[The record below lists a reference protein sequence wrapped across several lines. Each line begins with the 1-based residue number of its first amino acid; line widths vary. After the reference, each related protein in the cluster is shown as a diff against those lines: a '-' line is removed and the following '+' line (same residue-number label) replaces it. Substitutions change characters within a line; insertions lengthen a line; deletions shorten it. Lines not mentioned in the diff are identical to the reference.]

1 MLELSS
7 RMIDYLPEEVAKI
20 QRTVELALSESKT
33 EEEMFSMVDKQ
44 LSTNHLREGAREFW
58 DVFSN
63 ASDYAEPLTEG
74 VGGFPVDRANILKNR
89 GKDRN
94 IGRVMEVNGQQVLV
108 INKRNNGDYVVVDKM
123 GKRSVKKGEG
133 LGTTRTETIELNVL
147 DTIEEEDMSAS
158 EAPNGAKKKSGKTT
172 VIINPKSSD
181 LMKEAKKEDKK
192 KKPLRWQDSDG
203 DGKWYEPGQDV
214 KVKKEEVETDTELT
228 EDKDPCWKGYQMVG
242 MKKKGGREVPNC
254 VPKEEYED
262 LVNELISEG
271 YDDEAVHEVLAA
283 IEDGMEVVFEEN
295 GYSIISEETLEE
307 QFYEDVE
314 LVANWLQEE
323 GIIQTEDEFFSLM
336 DDLNEEEID
345 ELYTVVIEA
354 TAMAKRGYNE
364 APIRNKIAANTQGG
378 AAADRAKALAD
389 KPTYGASGTNPQAR
403 QRYARSQMGT
413 HRQTTSSNP
422 GLHGYAHKSND
433 PAVKAKQAA
442 RGAQRGSATLTPNE
456 KKQFNREE
464 FDNWVNSLVEEG
476 YDLSEYTWDEML
488 NIYEAEG
495 SYGETPKA
503 YSAASKTK
511 MTAKRKPFLK
521 AMQRRTN
528 PANRTDSYGSPR
540 KGMTASDREEARAGA
555 AHGSPRGHDYPS
567 QGPGGVT
574 KNPKKLRKQKA
585 MGEFAKENTEMIGDS
600 LEEGGMEVRT
610 YSWREVMGEA
620 WKSGKKGGK
629 NNGSC

>member
-1 MLELSS
+1 MSMMLELSS

-20 QRTVELALSESKT
+20 QRTVELALSESKS
-33 EEEMFSMVDKQ
+33 EEEMFSLVDQHLTTK
-44 LSTNHLREGAREFW
+44 HLREGAREFW

-89 GKDRN
+89 AKDRN
-94 IGRVMEVNGQQVLV
+94 IGRVMDVNGQQVLV
-108 INKRNNGDYVVVDKM
+108 INKRSNGDYVVVDKM

-133 LGTTRTETIELNVL
+133 LGTTKTETIELNVL

-158 EAPNGAKKKSGKTT
+158 EAPNGSKKKSGSGKT
-172 VIINPKSSD
+172 VVVINPKSSD

-214 KVKKEEVETDTELT
+214 KVKKEETEIDTDLT

-314 LVANWLQEE
+314 LVANWLHEE
-323 GIIQTEDEFFSLM
+323 GIIESEDEFFTLM

-345 ELYTVVIEA
+345 ELYTVVMEA
-354 TAMAKRGYNE
+354 TAMAKRGYDE

-378 AAADRAKALAD
+378 KSADRAKALAD
-389 KPTYGASGTNPQAR
+389 KPTYGQTGKGSPDPKAR
-403 QRYARSQMGT
+403 QNLARKQMGD

-422 GLHGYAHKSND
+422 GLHGYGHQSND
-433 PAVKAKQAA
+433 PKVKAKQAA
-442 RGAQRGSATLTPNE
+442 RGAQRGKATLTPNE
-456 KKQFNREE
+456 KK
-464 FDNWVNSLVEEG
+464 SLNMG
-476 YDLSEYTWDEML
+476 Y
-488 NIYEAEG
+488 
-495 SYGETPKA
+495 
-503 YSAASKTK
+503 
-511 MTAKRKPFLK
+511 
-521 AMQRRTN
+521 
-528 PANRTDSYGSPR
+528 
-540 KGMTASDREEARAGA
+540 
-555 AHGSPRGHDYPS
+555 
-567 QGPGGVT
+567 
-574 KNPKKLRKQKA
+574 
-585 MGEFAKENTEMIGDS
+585 EMIGDS

-620 WKSGKKGGK
+620 WKGSKKGGK